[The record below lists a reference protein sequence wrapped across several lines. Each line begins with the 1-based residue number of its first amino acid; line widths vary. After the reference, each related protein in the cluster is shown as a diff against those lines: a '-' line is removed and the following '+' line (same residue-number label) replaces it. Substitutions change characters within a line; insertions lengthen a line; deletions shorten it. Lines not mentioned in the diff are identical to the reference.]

1 MWKLLILCNI
11 IFHFQN
17 AISGKEIKQMNSFGF
32 KNQSSEYLFKTEKN
46 DVEFYRKPV
55 TFEYDEFWNAS
66 FIDGSSNHSL
76 CASAVGNL
84 MVVESQG
91 AGNTTMILNQQNN
104 NSSTISA
111 QCIFGK

>member
-1 MWKLLILCNI
+1 MSKLLILCTII
-11 IFHFQN
+11 IFFQN
-17 AISGKEIKQMNSFGF
+17 AISGKEIKQINSFGF
-32 KNQSSEYLFKTEKN
+32 TNQSSENLFKAEKN
-46 DVEFYRKPV
+46 DVSFFRKPV
-55 TFEYDEFWNAS
+55 TFEYDESWNAS
-66 FIDGSSNHSL
+66 FLNGNNNHSL

-111 QCIFGK
+111 QCILGN